1 MSYQEDFKTLLQ
13 TFSTTLSEEER
24 HKLDQQDTWEHL
36 LSPVPKYE
44 PKLIKIPTTTGK
56 PKLGRL
62 IKSIAINSDI
72 SFQHIK
78 LPKTIPTLE
87 KLRTIY
93 INITRHS
100 DTSLITTNLHD
111 LIWDYMDYTY

>member
-36 LSPVPKYE
+36 LSPVVKYE
-44 PKLIKIPTTTGK
+44 PKLIKLSTSLGK
-56 PKLGRL
+56 PKVGKL
-62 IKSIAINSDI
+62 IRSIATSSDI
-72 SFQHIK
+72 SFDHIK
-78 LPKTIPTLE
+78 LTKTIPTLE

-93 INITRHS
+93 INIIRNS
-100 DTSLITTNLHD
+100 ITPPNLHD
-111 LIWDYMDYTY
+111 IIWNYMDYSL

>member
-13 TFSTTLSEEER
+13 TFSTTLSKEER
-24 HKLDQQDTWEHL
+24 LKLDQQDAWEHL
-36 LSPVPKYE
+36 LSPVIKFE
-44 PKLIKIPTTTGK
+44 PKQIKLIINGK
-56 PKLGRL
+56 PKLGKL
-62 IKSIAINSDI
+62 IRSIATSSDI

-78 LPKTIPTLE
+78 LTKTISTLE

-100 DTSLITTNLHD
+100 KIQPNLHD
-111 LIWDYMDYTY
+111 LIWDYMDYSY